1 MLFSRKE
8 NIFMCLVPFQKMFR
22 KIFFDVWLCSWKHI
36 FYLLLNFLTFSRLPN
51 EYIISFIPQNTNK
64 TQKKN
69 HQIRTNEGEIAIDA
83 VGAIAIAINAFAV
96 PVMSAVGIVPVM
108 SQSLLS
114 FSLSLSLS
122 LLFSKAASHLKWKL
136 KRKWFFVVLALKF
149 GQLEMFFSLTEFE
162 VTTKHPIFQKIIFEI
177 NLKSIQTQPKFHNNR
192 ICFSTLIK
200 SISTLIKFA
209 LYTSCLLYIRICL
222 LHS

>member
-8 NIFMCLVPFQKMFR
+8 NIFMSLVPFQKMFR

-51 EYIISFIPQNTNK
+51 EYIISFISQNTNK
-64 TQKKN
+64 TQKKKSSN
-69 HQIRTNEGEIAIDA
+69 PDKRRRDCDRRGWRNRDRDQCIRGVGDVSGRRSAGDVAI
-83 VGAIAIAINAFAV
+83 
-96 PVMSAVGIVPVM
+96 S
-108 SQSLLS
+108 S
-114 FSLSLSLS
+114 FFLHLSLS

-136 KRKWFFVVLALKF
+136 KRKLFFVVLALKF

-222 LHS
+222 MHS